1 MTGPDPVTMLSV
13 PSLAT
18 QAASRAADARVRV
31 HEQEV
36 RKLLDAG
43 LELMRRG
50 GAERP
55 PRVADIV
62 QAAGL
67 SNQAFY
73 RYFVSKDELVAA
85 VIDEGERRLL
95 SYVLHQ
101 MAKGSTP
108 EDQLRLVVR
117 AIADQAADEE
127 VATATRAVLGNYPA
141 AADPGGVRSR
151 QLHDLLSAAVAG
163 PIARLGSQDPERDAR
178 AMTAVVTSLM
188 LDHLWRRTTPTD
200 EDLEHV
206 LAFCLTGVL
215 RSPAGRRRRG

>member
-1 MTGPDPVTMLSV
+1 MTDDPATLLAA
-13 PSLAT
+13 PSLAMR
-18 QAASRAADARVRV
+18 AASRAADARVRL

-43 LELMRRG
+43 LDLMRQG
-50 GAERP
+50 GVERP

-73 RYFVSKDELVAA
+73 RYFVSKDELVAT
-85 VIDEGERRLL
+85 VIDEGERRLI

-101 MAKGSTP
+101 MAKGATP
-108 EDQLRLVVR
+108 EDQLALVVR
-117 AIADQAADEE
+117 AVADQAANEE
-127 VATATRAVLGNYPA
+127 VAAATRAVLGNYPA

-151 QLHDLLSAAVAG
+151 QLHDLLSAALTG
-163 PIARLGSQDPERDAR
+163 PMRELGSQDPDRDAR

-188 LDHLWRRTTPTD
+188 LDHLWRRTTPSD

-206 LAFCLTGVL
+206 LAFCLAGV
-215 RSPAGRRRRG
+215 RRPPAAAPAG